1 MIFGYELIA
10 TDVYTIPSYQH
21 VIEPKKQYQPL
32 VEEKLEA
39 KLNVK
44 LFMPVFKRIYLPEK
58 TVIYFDF
65 DSHKV
70 KDGEKEK
77 LKNISGKVILKGYA
91 SPEGSQQYNIELSRK
106 RIESVKQ
113 ILRNVSVSREEALGE
128 DTCNLPEHQWHL
140 CRKVEIIREE

>member
-10 TDVYTIPSYQH
+10 TDIYTIPAYQH
-21 VIEPKKQYQPL
+21 VISPDKQYQPL
-32 VEEKLEA
+32 VE
-39 KLNVK
+39 VK
-44 LFMPVFKRIYLPEK
+44 PQLKIPVLSIPVFKIMPKK
-58 TVIYFDF
+58 TTVYFDF
-65 DSHKV
+65 DSYHIKPS
-70 KDGEKEK
+70 EKEK
-77 LKNISGKVILKGYA
+77 LKSIKGIVVLKGYA

-113 ILRNVSVSREEALGE
+113 ILRNVSISREEALGE